1 VGDEYV
7 LTDLHASTKTKHQV
21 KGRLL
26 LNVVIRQGPT
36 VFKLLSSEDQALL
49 IRRNALLVLDL
60 ALHIVDGIGGLD
72 LKGDSLASD

>member
-1 VGDEYV
+1 M